1 MKKKKIGIALGGG
14 GAKGLAHIGVLKVL
28 EKNNIIAQY
37 VAGASMGAL
46 IGAYYSLG
54 LNMENLE
61 KQILSLDKKTMI
73 KKFVDLNNPKKSL
86 IKGQKVE
93 KYINF
98 MIQNKGFQDLKK
110 NFKIVSTNL
119 ANGEEVIL
127 DKGDLTKAL
136 LSSISVPGIFPPVKI
151 NEKYLVDGGLIDN
164 TPANLIEKMGAD
176 LIIAVDLT
184 IKQETVL
191 KDPGTFSVLMQSY
204 EILRSQKVENNLKNV
219 KKRLIVIMPETRKI
233 ADSFKFYNMA
243 RFIESGE
250 KATEKVLP
258 QIMKIINN

>member
-1 MKKKKIGIALGGG
+1 MKKIKIGLALGGG

-28 EKNNIIAQY
+28 EKNNIIPQY

-54 LNMENLE
+54 FNLDYLE

-73 KKFVDLNNPKKSL
+73 RKFVDLNNPKISL
-86 IKGQKVE
+86 IKGKKIE

-98 MIQNKGFQDLKK
+98 MIKNSQFQDLK
-110 NFKIVSTNL
+110 NDFKIVSTDL
-119 ANGEEVIL
+119 ATGQEIIF

-136 LSSISVPGIFPPVKI
+136 LSSISVPGILPPVKV
-151 NEKYLVDGGLIDN
+151 NDQYLVDGGLVDN
-164 TPANLIEKMGAD
+164 TPAKLVEKMGAD
-176 LIIAVDLT
+176 FIIAVDLT
-184 IKQETVL
+184 IKQKTVL
-191 KDPGTFSVLMQSY
+191 KDPGMFSVLMQSY
-204 EILRSQKVENNLKNV
+204 EIMRSQGVESRLKNV
-219 KKRLIVIMPETRKI
+219 RKKLVVIMPETRKTT
-233 ADSFKFYNMA
+233 DSFKFYNMA

-258 QIMKIINN
+258 QILKKINL